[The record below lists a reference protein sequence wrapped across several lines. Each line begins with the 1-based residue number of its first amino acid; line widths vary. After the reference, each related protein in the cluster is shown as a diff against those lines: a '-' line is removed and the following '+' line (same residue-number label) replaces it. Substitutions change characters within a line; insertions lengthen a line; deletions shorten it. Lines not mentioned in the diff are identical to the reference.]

1 MHEDNIL
8 NNAAWEAYSI
18 VKKLNHDQ
26 KTDMTQVIM
35 TGQYMA

>member
-1 MHEDNIL
+1 ML
-8 NNAAWEAYSI
+8 NNAAWDVYSN

-26 KTDMTQVIM
+26 MTDMTQDIM